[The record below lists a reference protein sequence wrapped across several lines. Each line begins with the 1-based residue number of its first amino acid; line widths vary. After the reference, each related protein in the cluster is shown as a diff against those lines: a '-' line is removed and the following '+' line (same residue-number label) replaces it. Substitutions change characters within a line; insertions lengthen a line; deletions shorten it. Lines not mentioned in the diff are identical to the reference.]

1 MAVVAFHALLVEVHD
16 DGRMLVITEDA
27 RLVRHAAGTL
37 KVVDNRALSPIG
49 TPREAATHLR
59 RAADLV
65 ATQLAE
71 TPVLEWGPH
80 REPTPSSATPAPE
93 AN

>member
-1 MAVVAFHALLVEVHD
+1 MTTAACWSSPRTPASSD
-16 DGRMLVITEDA
+16 TPRAPSRSSITA
-27 RLVRHAAGTL
+27 R
-37 KVVDNRALSPIG
+37 SPIG